1 METSTSSIVGALGAG
16 SGVDMIKLAGDLAVA
31 RFASRVNQL
40 EAKNELL
47 ETRISAASTLRNQMT
62 QLASALGSRIR
73 DGDLTPRAVIA
84 NSTVATASVA
94 SGTVPTGS
102 YSLEVVQLA
111 ASQTLVAPAY
121 TSSTDVVGEGTLTL
135 RFGAVNGANF
145 TADTARDPV
154 SIDIAAG
161 ATLSEVAAA
170 INASGSG
177 ITAYVASGSDGARL
191 VFKGVDG
198 ANSGFIV
205 EASGASASAGTPAAG
220 NIDYLA
226 WTPAND
232 VGQLRQTAIDAR
244 FKFDTVEIASASNQV
259 TGLPGG
265 LSLSLTG
272 TNIGAPTRISFT
284 STTSE
289 ISGVMA
295 DFVTALNEITKQLAI
310 SADPIGGELGND
322 PGARRLKRELAKLTS
337 TVVMPNAGPGEPR
350 TLGDLGL
357 SVNRDGSFRLD
368 SDRLANT
375 LSNNAEAA
383 SAMFTTGLFGVFSS
397 FDKVARAMGA
407 ASDPSTLAGSV
418 KRYTDQASKIAD
430 QLSDIADK
438 QEALRAQLTTQFSR
452 SDIRV
457 SNSQSTLSFLQAQIE
472 QWNSN

>member
-1 METSTSSIVGALGAG
+1 MV
-16 SGVDMIKLAGDLAVA
+16 KLASDLAVA
-31 RFASRVNQL
+31 RFAGRVNQL

-73 DGDLTPRAVIA
+73 DGDLTPRALVA
-84 NSTVATASVA
+84 NNTVASASVA
-94 SGTVPTGS
+94 SGTVPAGS
-102 YSLEVVQLA
+102 YSLEVEQLA
-111 ASQTLVAPAY
+111 ASQTLVAPPY
-121 TSSTDVVGEGTLTL
+121 SSAADVVGEGTLTL
-135 RFGAVNGANF
+135 RFGAVNGASF
-145 TADTARDPV
+145 AADAGRDPV
-154 SIDIAAG
+154 TIEIAAG
-161 ATLSEVAAA
+161 ATLSDVAAA
-170 INASGSG
+170 INASSSG

-191 VFKGVDG
+191 VYKGAQG

-205 EASGASASAGTPAAG
+205 EASGASASGGAPAAG

-232 VGQLRQTAIDAR
+232 AGQLRQSATDAR
-244 FKFDTVEIASASNQV
+244 FKFDTVEITSASNQV

-272 TNIGAPTRISFT
+272 TNTGAPTRISFT

-289 ISGVMA
+289 ITGVMA
-295 DFVTALNEITKQLAI
+295 DFVTALNEITGQLAA

-322 PGARRLKRELAKLTS
+322 PGARRLKRELAQLSS
-337 TVVMPNAGPGEPR
+337 TVVMPNAAAGEPR

-357 SVNRDGSFRLD
+357 SVNRDGTFRLD
-368 SDRLANT
+368 SDRLADT
-375 LSNNAEAA
+375 LSTNAEAA
-383 SAMFTTGLFGVFSS
+383 SAMFTTGLFGVFAS
-397 FDKVARAMGA
+397 FDKVSRAMGT
-407 ASDPSTLAGSV
+407 ASDPGTLAGSV
-418 KRYTDQASKIAD
+418 ARYTSQASKISD

>member
-16 SGVDMIKLAGDLAVA
+16 SGVDMMKLAGDLAVA
-31 RFASRVNQL
+31 RFAGRVNQL
-40 EAKNELL
+40 EAKNEAL
-47 ETRISAASTLRNQMT
+47 ETRISAASTLRSQMT

-73 DGDLTPRAVIA
+73 DGDLTPRPTIGNSAVA
-84 NSTVATASVA
+84 RASVA

-102 YSLEVVQLA
+102 YSLEVTQLA

-121 TSSTDVVGEGTLTL
+121 TSPADVVGEGTLTL
-135 RFGAVNGANF
+135 RFGAVDGVNF

-154 SIDIAAG
+154 AIDIAAG

-177 ITAYVASGSDGARL
+177 VTAYVASGADGARL
-191 VFKGVDG
+191 VYKGAEG

-205 EASGASASAGTPAAG
+205 EASGASASGGAPAAG

-226 WTPAND
+226 WTPAD
-232 VGQLRQTAIDAR
+232 DAGQLRQSATDAR
-244 FKFDTVEIASASNQV
+244 FKFDTVEITSASNQV
-259 TGLPGG
+259 TDLPGG

-272 TNIGAPTRISFT
+272 TNTGAPTRISFT

-289 ISGVMA
+289 ISSVMA
-295 DFVTALNEITKQLAI
+295 DFVTALNEITGQLAQ

-322 PGARRLKRELAKLTS
+322 PGARRLKRELASLSSK
-337 TVVMPNAGPGEPR
+337 VVMPNAGAGEPS

-357 SVNRDGSFRLD
+357 SINRDGTFRLD
-368 SDRLANT
+368 SDRLGDT
-375 LSNNAEAA
+375 LSANAEAVT
-383 SAMFTTGLFGVFSS
+383 AMFTVGLFGVYAT
-397 FDKVARAMGA
+397 FDSLARATSIK
-407 ASDPSTLAGSV
+407 SDPGTLGGSEA
-418 KRYTDQASKIAD
+418 RYSSQASKISE

-438 QEALRAQLTTQFSR
+438 QEALRAQLTKQFSR

-457 SNSQSTLSFLQAQIE
+457 SSSQSTLSFLQAQID